1 MLIVSDEQ
9 RLRAGIGSLSK
20 RCQNCSKAL
29 AAYPLILSGDGRL
42 AVYHVPF
49 GGRQLEK
56 DQHWHPAF
64 CFPSSNSRWAR
75 PASSRPLPFF
85 IAFVF
90 LVLVVHRLQVLLL
103 SLVQI
108 SPGHSGL

>member
-1 MLIVSDEQ
+1 MLIVNDEQ
-9 RLRAGIGSLSK
+9 RMGAGIGSLSK

-49 GGRQLEK
+49 GGGRLEK

-64 CFPSSNSRWAR
+64 CFPSSKA
-75 PASSRPLPFF
+75 LC
-85 IAFVF
+85 
-90 LVLVVHRLQVLLL
+90 
-103 SLVQI
+103 
-108 SPGHSGL
+108 